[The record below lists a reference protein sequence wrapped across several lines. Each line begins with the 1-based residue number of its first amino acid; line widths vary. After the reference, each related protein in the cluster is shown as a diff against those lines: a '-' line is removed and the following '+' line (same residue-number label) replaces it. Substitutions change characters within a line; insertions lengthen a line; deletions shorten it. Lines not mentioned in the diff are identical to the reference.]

1 MVDLHHDPLEKT
13 LLRTPQQR
21 RTATAL
27 TLGALLLILS
37 AAGTWY
43 SFRSFTSTVAS
54 RTYLDDALS
63 SSVLIAE
70 VMLAVTCLVALIVL
84 LAALAAVRRE
94 RARHRRTEERLT
106 RVLQTA
112 DQAGD
117 LVTIINRRGQIE
129 YCNRAVEQITGYQRD
144 DLGRRR
150 SDRWLPWYDDEQA
163 VQELKR
169 TVSSGASFRGEIR
182 CRKKDGAPLLLQE
195 QVTPLHDRRG
205 AVRRFVSTAIDIT
218 RLRNLEERLAYLDTH
233 DPLTGIPNRRHF
245 AELLKRSIDDC
256 ERNGHLLSVLILDIN
271 RFKYI
276 NDLFGAA
283 TGDETLRRIT
293 GIIRSVIDE
302 GDILARLGS
311 DEFGVIH
318 RYDLQHVTARI
329 VADRIQHAVS
339 RKFAAGGQDIVV
351 TASVGYAVLPDDGR
365 DAETLLNRADMAL
378 SRAKSRGRN
387 TIEAY
392 SKEIND
398 RIFEF
403 FVIDKRLN
411 GALQNSEYR
420 IDYQPYC
427 DLQTKQVMGAEALI
441 RWSNSE
447 LGTVP
452 PMKFIPS
459 LEESGMIVDVGA
471 WVLRTACRQI
481 REWKRSRRSFPVAVN
496 LSHIQFHHKDLV
508 TMVSGTIRE
517 LNIDPRQLT
526 LELTESICIQDMDFT
541 ASVLKKLKEVGV
553 SISIDD
559 FGTGYSSLSYIKKL
573 PVDNIKID
581 MSFIRDVSRDPD
593 AASII
598 AAITTMARGL
608 NLKTIAEGVES
619 EGQRNILHLLRCD
632 MGQGYYFS
640 PAVPA
645 NEFENLL
652 AARHDGGET
661 PAS

>member
-1 MVDLHHDPLEKT
+1 V
-13 LLRTPQQR
+13 Q
-21 RTATAL
+21 A
-27 TLGALLLILS
+27 
-37 AAGTWY
+37 
-43 SFRSFTSTVAS
+43 
-54 RTYLDDALS
+54 
-63 SSVLIAE
+63 
-70 VMLAVTCLVALIVL
+70 
-84 LAALAAVRRE
+84 
-94 RARHRRTEERLT
+94 
-106 RVLQTA
+106 A
-112 DQAGD
+112 DQAGE

-129 YCNRAVEQITGYQRD
+129 YCNRAVEQVTGYLQE

-150 SDRWLPWYDDEQA
+150 SDRWFPWYDDEQA

-169 TVSSGASFRGEIR
+169 AVSSGSTFRGEIR

-195 QVTPLHDRRG
+195 QVAPLRNRRG
-205 AVRRFVSTAIDIT
+205 AVVRFVSTASDVT
-218 RLRNLEERLAYLDTH
+218 RLRDMEERLAYLDTH
-233 DPLTGIPNRRHF
+233 DPLTGVPNRRHF
-245 AELLKRSIDDC
+245 AELLRRSIHEC
-256 ERNGHLLSVLILDIN
+256 ERNGHLLSVLILDID

-276 NDLFGAA
+276 NDLFGAS
-283 TGDETLRRIT
+283 TGDDTLRRIT
-293 GIIRSVIDE
+293 EIIRSVIDE
-302 GDILARLGS
+302 GDVLARLGS

-318 RYDLQHVTARI
+318 RYDMQHVTARI

-339 RKFAAGGQDIVV
+339 RKFKAGGQDIVV
-351 TASVGYAVLPDDGR
+351 TASVGYAILPDDGS
-365 DAETLLNRADMAL
+365 DAETLLNHADMAL
-378 SRAKSRGRN
+378 SRAKSLGRN

-411 GALQNSEYR
+411 SALQNSEYR

-427 DLQTKQVMGAEALI
+427 DLQTKQVTGAEALI
-441 RWSNSE
+441 RWNNSE

-481 REWKRSRRSFPVAVN
+481 REWKRSRCSFPVAVN

-508 TMVSGTIRE
+508 AMVSAVIRE

-541 ASVLKKLKEVGV
+541 ASVLKRLKEVGV

-632 MGQGYYFS
+632 MGQGFYFS
-640 PAVPA
+640 PAVPP

-652 AARHDGGET
+652 TGRFDDGA
-661 PAS
+661 PPSP

>member
-1 MVDLHHDPLEKT
+1 
-13 LLRTPQQR
+13 LRTPHQSR
-21 RTATAL
+21 IATAL
-27 TLGALLLILS
+27 ALGALLLIFS
-37 AAGTWY
+37 AAGTLY
-43 SFRSFTSTVAS
+43 AVRSIIGAVAS
-54 RTYLDDALS
+54 GTSFDDSLT

-70 VMLAVTCLVALIVL
+70 TMLALTCLVAVIVL

-94 RARHRRTEERLT
+94 RARHLRMEGRLDLL
-106 RVLQTA
+106 LQAA

-129 YCNRAVEQITGYQRD
+129 YCNRAVEQTTGYQRD
-144 DLGRRR
+144 DLGRKR

-169 TVSSGASFRGEIR
+169 NVSSGASFRGEIR
-182 CRKKDGAPLLLQE
+182 CRKRDGAQFLLQE
-195 QVTPLHDRRG
+195 QITPLRDRRG
-205 AVRRFVSTAIDIT
+205 AVRRFVSTAIDMT
-218 RLRNLEERLAYLDTH
+218 RVRNLEERLQYLDTH

-245 AELLKRSIDDC
+245 AELLRRSIGAC
-256 ERNGHLLSVLILDIN
+256 ERNGHLLSVLVLDID

-293 GIIRSVIDE
+293 ETIRSVLDE
-302 GDILARLGS
+302 GDVLARLGS

-318 RYDLQHVTARI
+318 RYDMRHVTARI

-351 TASVGYAVLPDDGR
+351 TASVGYAILPDDGR
-365 DAETLLNRADMAL
+365 DADTLLNRADMAL
-378 SRAKSRGRN
+378 SRAKTRGRN

-411 GALQNSEYR
+411 SALQNSEYR

-427 DLQTKQVMGAEALI
+427 DLQTMLVTGAEALI

-508 TMVSGTIRE
+508 AMVSNAIRE
-517 LNIDPRQLT
+517 LNIDPRLLT

-598 AAITTMARGL
+598 TAITTMARGL

-632 MGQGYYFS
+632 MGQGFYFS
-640 PAVPA
+640 PAVPP
-645 NEFENLL
+645 NKFENLL
-652 AARHDGGET
+652 AGLQHDGG
-661 PAS
+661 PAPAP